1 MADVFVSYSRE
12 DKERAAEVVRLLEA
26 HGWDVFWD
34 QELRAGTLW
43 PKVLETELD
52 SARCLVALWT
62 LTSIDS
68 NWVRI
73 EAYEA
78 LQHHKLLPV
87 LLDDVQ
93 PPLEFRQTQTLD
105 LIGWDGAHDD
115 ARVRQL
121 LDDLRVLAASPHE
134 KDAKRT
140 TRIAVPTIR
149 RERAH
154 SAPPTEPRPAP
165 ELADPRSTSTSVEA
179 VDQATVNRPAPHPP
193 PSRAW
198 MFGVG
203 AAVLVISATWAVPR
217 LILKEGAST
226 GDNNLKVPSTSVP
239 AERVPVTV
247 PPPPIAT
254 VKPTPDPTV
263 KSVPDT
269 TVVVKPP
276 VSTGQSKPSAKSP
289 AARCLVI
296 MEKVQQGGQLS
307 SSEQEFLRSRE
318 CQ

>member
-43 PKVLETELD
+43 PKVLEKELD
-52 SARCLVALWT
+52 AARCLVALWT
-62 LTSIDS
+62 VTSIDS

-93 PPLEFRQTQTLD
+93 PPLEFRQTQTLE

-115 ARVRQL
+115 ARVLQL

-134 KDAKRT
+134 KDAKRE

-149 RERAH
+149 REQAH
-154 SAPPTEPRPAP
+154 VSPPTVPGRAPIPVEPLEQAP
-165 ELADPRSTSTSVEA
+165 
-179 VDQATVNRPAPHPP
+179 VNRPTPQPRS

-198 MFGVG
+198 MAGVG
-203 AAVLVISATWAVPR
+203 AVVVVISATWVVPR
-217 LILKEGAST
+217 LMSKGVTST
-226 GDNNLKVPSTSVP
+226 GDGLRIPVTNVP
-239 AERVPVTV
+239 ADPVPDTI

-254 VKPTPDPTV
+254 VKPTPDTAI
-263 KSVPDT
+263 KSTPDT

-276 VSTGQSKPSAKSP
+276 VSTGLSKPTAKPP